1 MRIFYLHQYF
11 VTPKTQGGTRSYEFA
26 KYLAQKGHDVTVIT
40 SGLLNSQFPV
50 SPKNNFKI
58 YEYKGFKVAAIPAG
72 YADARR
78 GTSFSGRQRMI
89 KFLQFARQA
98 TKVGKQLS
106 SPDIVFA
113 THTPLTIGYA
123 GEKLAT
129 CFSVPFIFEVRDLWP
144 EALINIG
151 VLNNP
156 LVIRYF
162 RYLANRFYHSADHI
176 VALSPGMKQGILKYG
191 ISSSKVTV
199 IPNASDLDLFQP
211 EIKNSIIEEKING
224 RFSAI
229 YFGAMGKANGLDYV
243 IDAARLLKQQG
254 NDDIVFILHG
264 DGSERQDLQRTVN
277 NEKLNNVLFS
287 DPVSEKT
294 ELAAIISQCNV
305 CMTIYK
311 ATNEQTWSPNKMF
324 DALAAGKP
332 VLVNVGGWLGE
343 TIEKHQ
349 CGYQLDPGR
358 PADLADAVK
367 KLSTNPQQVDEMGE
381 NARRLAERE
390 FDRRKLAQKLE
401 DVFVNMAN
409 P

>member
-11 VTPKTQGGTRSYEFA
+11 VTPQTQGGTRSYEFA
-26 KYLAQKGHDVTVIT
+26 NYLAQKGHDVMVIT
-40 SGLLNSQFPV
+40 SGLMNSQFPV
-50 SPKNNFKI
+50 TRGDAYNIFDYN
-58 YEYKGFKVAAIPAG
+58 GFRVVAIPAG

-78 GTSFSGRQRMI
+78 GTAFSGRQRMV
-89 KFLQFARQA
+89 KFLQFAHHA
-98 TKVGKQLS
+98 IKVGKKLP

-129 CFSVPFIFEVRDLWP
+129 YFAAPFVFEVRDLWP

-156 LVIRYF
+156 LVIGYF
-162 RYLANRFYHSADHI
+162 RYLANRFYHSADQI
-176 VALSPGMKQGILKYG
+176 VALSPGMKQGILAYG
-191 ISSSKVTV
+191 VSPEKVTV
-199 IPNASDLDLFQP
+199 IPNASDLDLFQTSALKSS
-211 EIKNSIIEEKING
+211 IKEKING

-254 NDDIVFILHG
+254 NDTIVFILHG
-264 DGSERQDLQRTVN
+264 DGSERQHLEKIVY
-277 NEKLNNVLFS
+277 NENLNNVLFN
-287 DPVSEKT
+287 DPVPGKA
-294 ELAAIISQCNV
+294 ELAGIISQCNV

-311 ATNEQTWSPNKMF
+311 ATREQTWSPNKMF

-332 VLVNVGGWLGE
+332 VLINVGGWLGD
-343 TIEKHQ
+343 TIEKNQ
-349 CGYQLDPGR
+349 CGYQLHPAR
-358 PADLADAVK
+358 PAELADAVQ
-367 KLSTNPQQVDEMGE
+367 KLAATPQKVTEMGN
-381 NARRLAERE
+381 NARRLAENE

-401 DVFVNMAN
+401 DIFVKVVSS
-409 P
+409 